1 MKKNDLVKL
10 ITRKAG
16 IPDSAAS
23 EFFDIFL
30 GKVAEE
36 MEPGESARFGNLG
49 YFHFRRGEIKKQED
63 ENKDKKIEFLDL
75 IIFSPSSELNIK
87 SHDNVIFSIPEIH
100 HGISDSLDL
109 HFSLS
114 AGKPV
119 LPLLEGKELTED
131 VDQSSEANHR
141 ELERKARSLIS
152 NLHIEDNIRT
162 EGEILLVDM
171 KSIDSDQFE
180 LELSKEAVKKNS
192 EKISGTSIHSSE
204 KLRSKALSFGNTL
217 SKQIEE
223 KSDSESYQKDQTEKT
238 KSESA
243 KWDFGKRYL
252 GNTQSSTSNTEV
264 KSEPQ
269 KPDKQQDSKAEIK
282 DIEEPVEAE
291 EFFDINIED
300 EETPDIKMD
309 DFKISEEESEQETEK
324 FERVRSF
331 SSTLDKESNIRE
343 DNKPKDE
350 VDEDFDTE
358 HFENDEF
365 FKELKNVV
373 GSTDDE
379 PDIELLEEDELPPK
393 KEEPETEIKLNRSQQ
408 QKVPKYE
415 RTNSSSSFVKILA
428 ILIIIVG
435 GLYILFK
442 EDGNIDMK
450 EEVPTTERN
459 NSTTYV
465 ERDYDVPVTYP
476 YDKKDNGQEISG
488 IDLSKD
494 KVSGSDEKVTTNNTS
509 KNKVRTKEQP
519 VVNRTVNNTSNEPAL
534 VESNIYNYGGYYI
547 VQVSSFRSEQVAQ
560 NTVAKYNSQ
569 GYKASIENIV
579 INGNNWFRVQVGN
592 FKSLEEARNFKNS
605 NK

>member
-16 IPDSAAS
+16 IADSAAN

-30 GKVAEE
+30 GKVAKE
-36 MEPGESARFGNLG
+36 MEPGESARFGSLG

-63 ENKDKKIEFLDL
+63 ENNSKKIEYLDL

-87 SHDNVIFSIPEIH
+87 SHDNVVFSVPEIQ
-100 HGISDSLDL
+100 HGMRDSLDL

-119 LPLLEGKELTED
+119 LPLLEGKELIED
-131 VDQSSEANHR
+131 VDQSSEANHH

-162 EGEILLVDM
+162 EGEILLVDV
-171 KSIDSDQFE
+171 KSIDSDQFQ
-180 LELSKEAVKKNS
+180 LELNKDAVKKNS

-204 KLRSKALSFGNTL
+204 KLRSKAWSFGNTL

-223 KSDSESYQKDQTEKT
+223 KSDSESYLKDKTGKT

-243 KWDFGKRYL
+243 KWDFGNRYL
-252 GNTQSSTSNTEV
+252 GNTQSSASSKEV
-264 KSEPQ
+264 KSDPQ
-269 KPDKQQDSKAEIK
+269 KQDKQQDPKAEIK
-282 DIEEPVEAE
+282 DLEEPVETE
-291 EFFDINIED
+291 EFFDIED

-309 DFKISEEESEQETEK
+309 DFKISEEEGKKDTEK
-324 FERVRSF
+324 FERVRPI
-331 SSTLDKESNIRE
+331 SSTLDKESNIIE
-343 DNKPKDE
+343 DSKPRDE
-350 VDEDFDTE
+350 LDEDYSIE
-358 HFENDEF
+358 HFENDGF
-365 FKELKNVV
+365 FEELKNVV

-379 PDIELLEEDELPPK
+379 PQIDILEENEQPSP
-393 KEEPETEIKLNRSQQ
+393 KEEPETEIKLNRSQ
-408 QKVPKYE
+408 KKKNPKYG
-415 RTNSSSSFVKILA
+415 RKSSSSSFVKILA

-442 EDGNIDMK
+442 EDGKIDVK
-450 EEVPTTERN
+450 EEVPTAERN

-476 YDKKDNGQEISG
+476 YDKKESGQEISG

-494 KVSGSDEKVTTNNTS
+494 ETLGSDEKVTSNNTA
-509 KNKVRTKEQP
+509 KNKVQIKEQP
-519 VVNRTVNNTSNEPAL
+519 VVNRISNNTNNGPAL
-534 VESNIYNYGGYYI
+534 VESNIYNYGEFYV

-569 GYKASIENIV
+569 GYKASIEKSV
-579 INGNNWFRVQVGN
+579 IHGNNWYRVQVGN
-592 FKSLEEARNFKNS
+592 FKTLEEARNFKNS

>member
-10 ITRKAG
+10 ITRKAS
-16 IPDSAAS
+16 IPDSAAN

-49 YFHFRRGEIKKQED
+49 YFHFRRGQIKKQED
-63 ENKDKKIEFLDL
+63 ENNSKKIEYLDL

-87 SHDNVIFSIPEIH
+87 SHDNVIFSVPEVHDNIR
-100 HGISDSLDL
+100 DSLDL

-119 LPLLEGKELTED
+119 LPLLERKELSED
-131 VDQSSEANHR
+131 VDQSSEADHR
-141 ELERKARSLIS
+141 ELERRARGLIS
-152 NLHIEDNIRT
+152 NLHIEDNIRSD
-162 EGEILLVDM
+162 GEILLVDM

-180 LELSKEAVKKNS
+180 LELSNEAVKKNS

-204 KLRSKALSFGNTL
+204 KLKSKAWSFGNTL
-217 SKQIEE
+217 SKQIED
-223 KSDSESYQKDQTEKT
+223 KSESESFLKDKPEKT

-252 GNTQSSTSNTEV
+252 GNTQSSNSIAEV
-264 KSEPQ
+264 KSEPP
-269 KPDKQQDSKAEIK
+269 KPEKQQDPKTEIK
-282 DIEEPVEAE
+282 DFEESVETE
-291 EFFDINIED
+291 EFFDIED

-309 DFKISEEESEQETEK
+309 DFKISDEESKKETEE
-324 FERVRSF
+324 FERVRSI
-331 SSTLDKESNIRE
+331 SSTLDKKPGFKE
-343 DNKPKDE
+343 DNKSGNE
-350 VDEDFDTE
+350 VDENYNTD
-358 HFENDEF
+358 HFENDNF

-373 GSTDDE
+373 GKTDDE
-379 PDIELLEEDELPPK
+379 SDVELSEEKEPTSPI
-393 KEEPETEIKLNRSQQ
+393 EEPEVEIKLNRSQE
-408 QKVPKYE
+408 KKIPKYG
-415 RTNSSSSFVKILA
+415 RRSSSSSFVKILA

-442 EDGNIDMK
+442 EDGNIDVK
-450 EEVPTTERN
+450 EEIPPAERN
-459 NSTTYV
+459 TSTTYV
-465 ERDYDVPVTYP
+465 ERDYEVPVTYP
-476 YDKKDNGQEISG
+476 YDKNDNGQEISG
-488 IDLSKD
+488 IDLSKE
-494 KVSGSDEKVTTNNTS
+494 KAPVSGEKVTTNNTA
-509 KNKVRTKEQP
+509 KNNVQIKEQP
-519 VVNRTVNNTSNEPAL
+519 VANRTSNNANNGPAL
-534 VESNIYNYGGYYI
+534 VESNIYNYGEYYV

-579 INGNNWFRVQVGN
+579 INGNNWYRVQVGN
-592 FKSLEEARNFKNS
+592 FKTLEEAQNFKNS